1 MTNRIRLTPL
11 ALAVSLLVLAFTAP
25 LAAPPR
31 ADTAEQEKEAQADID
46 INKASVDELTTVTG
60 IGRVLAE
67 RIVEFRDANGPYA
80 SVDDLLKVKGIGEKL
95 LEKIRGRLVAG
106 RVKK

>member
-1 MTNRIRLTPL
+1 MKNTMRLARL
-11 ALAVSLLVLAFTAP
+11 ALAASLLVLAFAAP
-25 LAAPPR
+25 LAAAPR
-31 ADTAEQEKEAQADID
+31 GESAEQDKSAGEID
-46 INKASVDELTTVTG
+46 INKATVDELTTVTG

-106 RVKK
+106 RAKR